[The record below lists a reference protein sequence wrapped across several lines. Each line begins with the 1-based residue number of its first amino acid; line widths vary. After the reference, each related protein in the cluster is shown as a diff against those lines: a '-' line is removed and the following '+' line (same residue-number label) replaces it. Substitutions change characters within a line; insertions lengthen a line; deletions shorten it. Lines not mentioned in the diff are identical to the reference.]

1 MGGKIITC
9 VNSLVEARAK
19 GREIVVLP
27 LQSGR

>member
-1 MGGKIITC
+1 MGGKIIAC
-9 VNSLVEARAK
+9 ANSLFQARVK